1 MENLDISLRE
11 ADDINRYSQEIISN
25 VNDLKVSLT
34 GFLVNQ
40 NNQDA
45 YKDAYKY
52 LVSVL
57 RAIGTIEDSAVKIN
71 WTNADIM
78 ENLLNWRTN
87 NVTDRKNLCKA

>member
-1 MENLDISLRE
+1 MKDFDISLRE

-71 WTNADIM
+71 WTNTDIR

-87 NVTDRKNLCKA
+87 NATDRRNLCKD

>member
-71 WTNADIM
+71 WTNADIR

>member
-71 WTNADIM
+71 WTNADIR

-87 NVTDRKNLCKA
+87 NATDRRNLCKD